1 MIRTDILKSHPGEG
15 KEEGMKIEFVKDEG
29 VAIELDGRCH
39 YVRASYLGFKDG
51 KVLLCLDFTSPTA
64 SEPVKTFLKSYSRIR
79 GARYAVLVSGDSRWI
94 YDNHLM
100 REVDE
105 IEEKAV
111 EIKADE
117 KDYRIAAAFY
127 ALIHCECG
135 DADEG
140 NRVCGLPPER

>member
-1 MIRTDILKSHPGEG
+1 
-15 KEEGMKIEFVKDEG
+15 MKIEFVEDDG
-29 VAIELDGRCH
+29 VVIELDGRSH
-39 YVRASYLGFKDG
+39 YIRASYLGFKDR
-51 KVLLCLDFTSPTA
+51 KVLLCLDFSSPAA

-79 GARYAVLVSGDSRWI
+79 GARYAVLIGRDCRWI

-105 IEEKAV
+105 IEERAV
-111 EIKADE
+111 EIRADE

-140 NRVCGLPPER
+140 NRVCGLPRER

>member
-1 MIRTDILKSHPGEG
+1 
-15 KEEGMKIEFVKDEG
+15 MKIEFVKDEG
-29 VAIELDGRCH
+29 IKIQLDGRSYCI
-39 YVRASYLGFKDG
+39 RASYLGFKDG
-51 KVLLCLDFTSPTA
+51 KILLCLDFTSPTA

-79 GARYAVLVSGDSRWI
+79 GARYAVLVSGDEKWI
-94 YDNHLM
+94 YDNNLM

-105 IEEKAV
+105 MEEKAV

-117 KDYRIAAAFY
+117 RDYRIAAALY

-140 NRVCGLPPER
+140 NCVCGLSSER